1 MLVYRVFPH
10 LNSAK
15 AGEPGHPS
23 YLHRPQGTG
32 RRDNPDHYSVQ
43 RGRWGSIRFPMT
55 CQTIALKIFRETK
68 GDGSRERAGI
78 RWWSFHRPQWNN
90 VALWDE
96 DVTLDCQAVETLSL
110 GHLAVRDAAGVLAKP
125 LFR

>member
-1 MLVYRVFPH
+1 
-10 LNSAK
+10 
-15 AGEPGHPS
+15 
-23 YLHRPQGTG
+23 
-32 RRDNPDHYSVQ
+32 
-43 RGRWGSIRFPMT
+43 MT